1 MESSR
6 DDFVIAL
13 RSAFLKKG
21 TQQRFSLLSLIF
33 FSIIFLILGSFNFK
47 IINYVKIGINEIVY
61 RSSFIVSVP
70 ENLLKDSYLTIQ
82 NHNKLYKENE
92 NIKSELEILKAKD
105 LLNEFIILEN
115 QRLKN
120 IVDDYLVKSDTIIAK
135 VLSDK
140 GSPFLRSIIIN
151 KGSKHKINLGMV
163 VMDGAYLV
171 GKVVEVNYLSSR
183 VLLLSDLNSKI
194 PVIVEPN
201 AVFSIL
207 SGTGKDYGIIQY
219 SKKYEDI
226 KNESIIYTSG
236 AGSLFKAGIP
246 IGRMNINNLSDEK
259 KVEFFSDFSQ
269 LKFVKVVSF
278 KKVRINDRVKNKNF
292 IKIILSK
299 VPIILLFVSVLND
312 FDFNH
317 LSLKYFSFN
326 FSYILIFYYSLK
338 KSESLGYTY
347 IFIAGLFNDVVIGT
361 PIGLSSLIY
370 LILCVAASYLR
381 NITLRPSLLKDCIF
395 FLFTILIINS
405 LLFLSLKFIFNYE
418 LNYFDQII
426 NITFTFLFYF
436 LFSNLFDF
444 FESYFVSRNNAG

>member
-47 IINYVKIGINEIVY
+47 AIDYTKVAIKEIVY
-61 RSSFIVSVP
+61 RSSFIVSIP

-92 NIKSELEILKAKD
+92 KIKSELEILKARD

-140 GSPFLRSIIIN
+140 SSPFLRSIIIN
-151 KGSKHKINLGMV
+151 KGSKHKINLGMII
-163 VMDGAYLV
+163 MDGEYLV

-226 KNESIIYTSG
+226 KNESVIYTSG
-236 AGSLFKAGIP
+236 AGNLFKAGIP

-278 KKVRINDRVKNKNF
+278 KKSENKWQ
-292 IKIILSK
+292 
-299 VPIILLFVSVLND
+299 
-312 FDFNH
+312 
-317 LSLKYFSFN
+317 
-326 FSYILIFYYSLK
+326 
-338 KSESLGYTY
+338 G
-347 IFIAGLFNDVVIGT
+347 
-361 PIGLSSLIY
+361 
-370 LILCVAASYLR
+370 
-381 NITLRPSLLKDCIF
+381 
-395 FLFTILIINS
+395 
-405 LLFLSLKFIFNYE
+405 
-418 LNYFDQII
+418 
-426 NITFTFLFYF
+426 
-436 LFSNLFDF
+436 
-444 FESYFVSRNNAG
+444 

>member
-1 MESSR
+1 MEPSR

-47 IINYVKIGINEIVY
+47 IINYVKIGITEIVY

-70 ENLLKDSYLTIQ
+70 ENLLKDSYITIQ

-92 NIKSELEILKAKD
+92 KIKSELEILKAKD
-105 LLNEFIILEN
+105 LLNEFTILEN
-115 QRLKN
+115 QRLKK

-151 KGSKHKINLGMV
+151 KGSKQKINLGMA
-163 VMDGAYLV
+163 VMDGAYIV

-194 PVIVEPN
+194 PVIIEPN

-207 SGTGKDYGIIQY
+207 SGTGKDYGVIQY

-226 KNESIIYTSG
+226 KNESVIYTSG
-236 AGSLFKAGIP
+236 AGNLFKAGIP
-246 IGRMNINNLSDEK
+246 IGRMNLNNLNDEK

-278 KKVRINDRVKNKNF
+278 KKSENK
-292 IKIILSK
+292 
-299 VPIILLFVSVLND
+299 
-312 FDFNH
+312 
-317 LSLKYFSFN
+317 
-326 FSYILIFYYSLK
+326 
-338 KSESLGYTY
+338 
-347 IFIAGLFNDVVIGT
+347 
-361 PIGLSSLIY
+361 
-370 LILCVAASYLR
+370 
-381 NITLRPSLLKDCIF
+381 
-395 FLFTILIINS
+395 
-405 LLFLSLKFIFNYE
+405 
-418 LNYFDQII
+418 
-426 NITFTFLFYF
+426 
-436 LFSNLFDF
+436 
-444 FESYFVSRNNAG
+444 

>member
-1 MESSR
+1 METSR

-47 IINYVKIGINEIVY
+47 IINYVKIGITEIVY

-92 NIKSELEILKAKD
+92 KIKSELEILKAKD

-151 KGSKHKINLGMV
+151 RGSKNKINLGMI
-163 VMDGAYLV
+163 VMDGEYLV

-201 AVFSIL
+201 AIFSIV

-226 KNESIIYTSG
+226 KNESVIYTSG
-236 AGSLFKAGIP
+236 AGNLFKAGIP
-246 IGRMNINNLSDEK
+246 IGKINNNFLNDKK

-278 KKVRINDRVKNKNF
+278 KKSENKWQ
-292 IKIILSK
+292 
-299 VPIILLFVSVLND
+299 
-312 FDFNH
+312 
-317 LSLKYFSFN
+317 
-326 FSYILIFYYSLK
+326 
-338 KSESLGYTY
+338 G
-347 IFIAGLFNDVVIGT
+347 
-361 PIGLSSLIY
+361 
-370 LILCVAASYLR
+370 
-381 NITLRPSLLKDCIF
+381 
-395 FLFTILIINS
+395 
-405 LLFLSLKFIFNYE
+405 
-418 LNYFDQII
+418 
-426 NITFTFLFYF
+426 
-436 LFSNLFDF
+436 
-444 FESYFVSRNNAG
+444 

>member
-1 MESSR
+1 METSR
-6 DDFVIAL
+6 DDFVIAI

-33 FSIIFLILGSFNFK
+33 FSIIFLILGSLNLK
-47 IINYVKIGINEIVY
+47 SINYIKIGINEIVY
-61 RSSFIVSVP
+61 RSSFIVSGP
-70 ENLLKDSYLTIQ
+70 ENFIKKNYLLYQD
-82 NHNKLYKENE
+82 HFKLYRENKK
-92 NIKSELEILKAKD
+92 NKSELEILKAKD

-226 KNESIIYTSG
+226 KNESVIYTSG

-246 IGRMNINNLSDEK
+246 IGRMIMNNLSDEK
-259 KVEFFSDFSQ
+259 KVEFFVDFSQ
-269 LKFVKVVSF
+269 LKFVKIVSF
-278 KKVRINDRVKNKNF
+278 KKSENKW
-292 IKIILSK
+292 
-299 VPIILLFVSVLND
+299 
-312 FDFNH
+312 
-317 LSLKYFSFN
+317 
-326 FSYILIFYYSLK
+326 
-338 KSESLGYTY
+338 
-347 IFIAGLFNDVVIGT
+347 
-361 PIGLSSLIY
+361 
-370 LILCVAASYLR
+370 
-381 NITLRPSLLKDCIF
+381 
-395 FLFTILIINS
+395 
-405 LLFLSLKFIFNYE
+405 
-418 LNYFDQII
+418 
-426 NITFTFLFYF
+426 
-436 LFSNLFDF
+436 
-444 FESYFVSRNNAG
+444 

>member
-1 MESSR
+1 MEPSR

-33 FSIIFLILGSFNFK
+33 FSIVFLILGSFNFK
-47 IINYVKIGINEIVY
+47 IINYLKAGIKEVVY

-82 NHNKLYKENE
+82 NHKKLYKENE
-92 NIKSELEILKAKD
+92 KIKSELEILKAKD
-105 LLNEFIILEN
+105 LLNEFIISEN

-120 IVDDYLVKSDTIIAK
+120 IVDDHLVKSDTIIAK

-140 GSPFLRSIIIN
+140 SSPYLRSIVIN

-163 VMDGAYLV
+163 VIDGEYLV
-171 GKVVEVNYLSSR
+171 GKIVEVNYSSSR

-201 AVFSIL
+201 TVISIL
-207 SGTGKDYGIIQY
+207 SGTGKDYGVIQY

-226 KNESIIYTSG
+226 KNESVIYTSG

-259 KVEFFSDFSQ
+259 KVDFFSDFSQ

-278 KKVRINDRVKNKNF
+278 KKSENK
-292 IKIILSK
+292 
-299 VPIILLFVSVLND
+299 
-312 FDFNH
+312 
-317 LSLKYFSFN
+317 
-326 FSYILIFYYSLK
+326 
-338 KSESLGYTY
+338 
-347 IFIAGLFNDVVIGT
+347 
-361 PIGLSSLIY
+361 
-370 LILCVAASYLR
+370 
-381 NITLRPSLLKDCIF
+381 
-395 FLFTILIINS
+395 
-405 LLFLSLKFIFNYE
+405 
-418 LNYFDQII
+418 
-426 NITFTFLFYF
+426 
-436 LFSNLFDF
+436 
-444 FESYFVSRNNAG
+444 

>member
-1 MESSR
+1 MEPSR

-33 FSIIFLILGSFNFK
+33 FSIVFLILGSFNFK
-47 IINYVKIGINEIVY
+47 IINYVKAGIKEVVY

-82 NHNKLYKENE
+82 NHKKLYKENE
-92 NIKSELEILKAKD
+92 KIKSELEILKAKD
-105 LLNEFIILEN
+105 LLNEFIISEN

-120 IVDDYLVKSDTIIAK
+120 IVDDNLVKSDTIIAK

-140 GSPFLRSIIIN
+140 SSPYLRSIIIN

-163 VMDGAYLV
+163 VVDGAYLV
-171 GKVVEVNYLSSR
+171 GKIVEVNYSSSR

-201 AVFSIL
+201 TVFSIL

-226 KNESIIYTSG
+226 KNESVIYTSG

-259 KVEFFSDFSQ
+259 KVDFFSDFSQ

-278 KKVRINDRVKNKNF
+278 KKSENKWQ
-292 IKIILSK
+292 
-299 VPIILLFVSVLND
+299 
-312 FDFNH
+312 
-317 LSLKYFSFN
+317 
-326 FSYILIFYYSLK
+326 
-338 KSESLGYTY
+338 G
-347 IFIAGLFNDVVIGT
+347 
-361 PIGLSSLIY
+361 
-370 LILCVAASYLR
+370 
-381 NITLRPSLLKDCIF
+381 
-395 FLFTILIINS
+395 
-405 LLFLSLKFIFNYE
+405 
-418 LNYFDQII
+418 
-426 NITFTFLFYF
+426 
-436 LFSNLFDF
+436 
-444 FESYFVSRNNAG
+444 

>member
-1 MESSR
+1 MEPSR

-33 FSIIFLILGSFNFK
+33 FSIVFLILGSFNFK
-47 IINYVKIGINEIVY
+47 IINYLKAGIKEVVY

-82 NHNKLYKENE
+82 NHKKLYKENE
-92 NIKSELEILKAKD
+92 KIKSELEILKAKD
-105 LLNEFIILEN
+105 LLNEFIISEN

-120 IVDDYLVKSDTIIAK
+120 IVDDHLVKSDTIIAK

-140 GSPFLRSIIIN
+140 SSPYLRSIVIN

-163 VMDGAYLV
+163 VIDGEYLV
-171 GKVVEVNYLSSR
+171 GKIVEVNYSSSR

-201 AVFSIL
+201 TVISIL
-207 SGTGKDYGIIQY
+207 SGTGKDYGVIQY

-226 KNESIIYTSG
+226 KNESVIYTSG

-259 KVEFFSDFSQ
+259 KVDFFSDFSQ

-278 KKVRINDRVKNKNF
+278 KKSENKWQ
-292 IKIILSK
+292 
-299 VPIILLFVSVLND
+299 
-312 FDFNH
+312 
-317 LSLKYFSFN
+317 
-326 FSYILIFYYSLK
+326 
-338 KSESLGYTY
+338 G
-347 IFIAGLFNDVVIGT
+347 
-361 PIGLSSLIY
+361 
-370 LILCVAASYLR
+370 
-381 NITLRPSLLKDCIF
+381 
-395 FLFTILIINS
+395 
-405 LLFLSLKFIFNYE
+405 
-418 LNYFDQII
+418 
-426 NITFTFLFYF
+426 
-436 LFSNLFDF
+436 
-444 FESYFVSRNNAG
+444 

>member
-1 MESSR
+1 METSR
-6 DDFVIAL
+6 DDFIIAL

-47 IINYVKIGINEIVY
+47 VIDYVKIGINEIVY

-70 ENLLKDSYLTIQ
+70 ENLIKDSYLTIQ
-82 NHNKLYKENE
+82 NHNKLYKENKK
-92 NIKSELEILKAKD
+92 IKSELEFLKSKD
-105 LLNEFIILEN
+105 LLNEFTILEN

-120 IVDDYLVKSDTIIAK
+120 IVGDYLVKSDTIIAK

-171 GKVVEVNYLSSR
+171 GKIVEVNYLSAR

-226 KNESIIYTSG
+226 KSESVIYTSG
-236 AGSLFKAGIP
+236 TGSLFKAGIP
-246 IGRMNINNLSDEK
+246 VGRISINNLSDEK
-259 KVEFFSDFSQ
+259 KIEFFSDFSQ
-269 LKFVKVVSF
+269 LKFVKVYS
-278 KKVRINDRVKNKNF
+278 F
-292 IKIILSK
+292 IK
-299 VPIILLFVSVLND
+299 
-312 FDFNH
+312 
-317 LSLKYFSFN
+317 
-326 FSYILIFYYSLK
+326 
-338 KSESLGYTY
+338 SET
-347 IFIAGLFNDVVIGT
+347 
-361 PIGLSSLIY
+361 
-370 LILCVAASYLR
+370 
-381 NITLRPSLLKDCIF
+381 
-395 FLFTILIINS
+395 
-405 LLFLSLKFIFNYE
+405 E
-418 LNYFDQII
+418 W
-426 NITFTFLFYF
+426 
-436 LFSNLFDF
+436 
-444 FESYFVSRNNAG
+444 